1 MMAAKDERVRLI
13 HELLSGI
20 RVVKFYAWEN
30 HFERRIEELRARELK
45 ALKSRKYLDALCVY
59 FWATTPVLVAI
70 LTFVTFVM
78 MGGTLTSA
86 KVLTCMT
93 LFNMLIS
100 PLNAFPWV
108 LGGLVE
114 AWISLKRV
122 RNLIQLP
129 DMDPSA
135 YYSPQRPEALDAA
148 VVMDQAEFSWKQENE
163 NVFKPNV
170 INLNVRKDQFI
181 AIVGRVGSGKSS
193 LLQAIT
199 GDLVRCS
206 GRISVSDPQQGP
218 LQFFIVVKYCKYLI
232 IFMSLQGWR
241 L

>member
-135 YYSPQRPEALDAA
+135 YYSPQRLEALDAA

>member
-1 MMAAKDERVRLI
+1 MLAAKDERVKLF

-45 ALKSRKYLDALCVY
+45 ALKARKYLDALCVY

-86 KVLTCMT
+86 KVFTCMA

-114 AWISLKRV
+114 AWISLKRA

-148 VVMDQAEFSWKQENE
+148 VVMDQAEFSWKQEDE
-163 NVFKPNV
+163 NGFKLKV
-170 INLNVRKDQFI
+170 INLNVRKGQFI
-181 AIVGRVGSGKSS
+181 GVVGRVGSGKSS

-199 GDLVRCS
+199 GDLVRRS
-206 GRISVSDPQQGP
+206 GRIFVSDPQQGP
-218 LQFFIVVKYCKYLI
+218 LQFLKMI
-232 IFMSLQGWR
+232 
-241 L
+241 